1 VTTTSTEWGPVQ
13 DVAYHLERAITK
25 EVSALLLVG
34 GGLVP
39 QGRAVLKEAG
49 DFVQMAHAGVEALVV
64 KGKKRKAA
72 QAETLKHLKAAE
84 KKGIDAA
91 KLLFQEK
98 IPAKDVATI
107 CSSISDAIAKELE
120 ALGAL
125 LDLRA

>member
-1 VTTTSTEWGPVQ
+1 MTTSTEWGPVQ

-49 DFVQMAHAGVEALVV
+49 DFVQMAHTGVEALVV

-72 QAETLKHLKAAE
+72 QAEALKHLKAAE
-84 KKGIDAA
+84 KKGVDAA

-98 IPAKDVATI
+98 IPAKDVTTI
-107 CSSISDAIAKELE
+107 CGSISDAIAKELE

-125 LDLRA
+125 LGLRE